1 MQALLHSNHNIEN
14 NILKLVLQQAGFI
27 VGPSKDIL
35 KDIERLPEHPYDLI
49 VISLGEETGDPL
61 LLIKRVRSL
70 SVAGLVLITETL
82 QERHHIN
89 YLEAGADLIITRPYS
104 SALFLSKI
112 QALMRRAGGMP
123 FLSLPVLTQAGIE
136 LDPASRSVSVEGSK
150 PKHLTQLEFRLLY
163 MLMTHAG
170 QFINNDAIVENV
182 WGFKGEGNRELVRG
196 LMQRLRTK
204 VEPDPK
210 KPKFIIT
217 EPGIG
222 YSFIKGL

>member
-123 FLSLPVLTQAGIE
+123 FLSLPVLT
-136 LDPASRSVSVEGSK
+136 
-150 PKHLTQLEFRLLY
+150 
-163 MLMTHAG
+163 
-170 QFINNDAIVENV
+170 
-182 WGFKGEGNRELVRG
+182 
-196 LMQRLRTK
+196 
-204 VEPDPK
+204 
-210 KPKFIIT
+210 
-217 EPGIG
+217 
-222 YSFIKGL
+222 